1 MAVVYVALELWNIWS
16 GRTWCQITIRSR
28 CSHCDQAQA
37 TIYVLAP
44 IPMDLIPSFCLLSP
58 LPNKKKNYKIA
69 IEQNTEE
76 TKSFFAKRPCVRK
89 WDSPHLIIEN
99 GTVKKFTYLTKER
112 LNSKVGSNEDYD
124 VNS

>member
-1 MAVVYVALELWNIWS
+1 MKLKNCETFGREEPDAKLRFAAVVPTVTRRRQQYMCLLQFQWISFPRFVCWVN
-16 GRTWCQITIRSR
+16 CQI
-28 CSHCDQAQA
+28 
-37 TIYVLAP
+37 
-44 IPMDLIPSFCLLSP
+44 
-58 LPNKKKNYKIA
+58 KKNYKIA